1 MFKVLIAVDGSES
14 ANRAIAA
21 VGKMAQLSEGVEA
34 VLLSVR
40 SGAVLEPL
48 FAVEYSESTIR
59 KLDAEQEA
67 QQSSVL
73 ANAAEY
79 AKLNGLKVV
88 SSLRACG
95 VVANEIVRIAKE
107 QKADQIAMGTHG
119 RSAIGNLFLGSAA
132 QRVLHQSDIP
142 VLLVR

>member
-21 VGKMAQLSEGVEA
+21 VGKMAQLSDAVEA

-40 SGAVLEPL
+40 SGAVLDPL
-48 FAVEYSESTIR
+48 FAVDYNETTIR

-67 QQSSVL
+67 LQTTVL
-73 ANAAEY
+73 AKAAES
-79 AKLNGLKVV
+79 ARLNGLKTVET
-88 SSLRACG
+88 LRAYG
-95 VVANEIVRIAKE
+95 VVANEIARIAKA
-107 QKADQIAMGTHG
+107 QKVDQIAMGTHG
-119 RSAIGNLFLGSAA
+119 RSAVGNLFLGSVA
-132 QRVLHQSDIP
+132 QKVLHQSDIP